1 MKMLKAAVFL
11 FLLILVSGCNF
22 LDYDESTDLT
32 KEDVFSNFDRSKSYV
47 TNIYSYLPSGFN
59 SIDGAMRSSASD
71 DAEEVW
77 ELSNVQKFNDGSWS
91 AIQTLDD
98 SWGEMYS
105 GI

>member
-32 KEDVFSNFDRSKSYV
+32 KEDVFSNFDRSKSYL

-59 SIDGAMRSSASD
+59 SIDGAMRASASD
-71 DAEEVW
+71 NAEENQLVTTPSSIRMPPSPNGDA
-77 ELSNVQKFNDGSWS
+77 SNIIV
-91 AIQTLDD
+91 I
-98 SWGEMYS
+98 
-105 GI
+105 